1 MSGRER
7 RRFEVEPLV
16 VGLGGAAHLLNT
28 SEDKVRELLRAG
40 LIVEVPHLTSPAR
53 KAIAIEELK
62 RFVTVNV
69 DRSSVRGGRS

>member
-1 MSGRER
+1 MSGER
-7 RRFEVEPLV
+7 GRLQIEPLV
-16 VGLGGAAHLLNT
+16 VSLAGAAFLLNT

-40 LIVEVPHLTSPAR
+40 LISEVPHLTSPAR

-69 DRSSVRGGRS
+69 DRSTLRAVPA